1 MRRFSRMSVQTTGI
15 GCGKFRKMR
24 WRPISLVFLVIGT
37 FAGFA
42 PAQSTPPSAEV
53 DVSAIQDRSDLV
65 HLGDLVDIDVV
76 GSFEFDW
83 RGTLTP
89 EGFLDGLDKIE
100 EPVYALCR
108 SEDELSS
115 DVSKAYSSILRDPKV
130 VVRVLD
136 RSNRAVVFLDG
147 AVKFP
152 QRFQIRRPVRLN
164 ELLIVAGGITENTS
178 GEITVFRPQ
187 NLNCAAPPRESTETF
202 VNVRSDTGP
211 QTLHIKI
218 PDLLSGDK
226 NANPQILSGDVVSVV
241 EALPVYIM
249 GGVNV
254 PKQVS
259 ARSRTTLSRAIAAA
273 GGVSKKGIAESVT
286 VYRRENGVTQV
297 IHADLDKINA
307 EAAEDIV
314 LKPFDIVEVGQ
325 KGTGK
330 RKFPPV
336 IDKGGFQT
344 SKMVN
349 LPLRIIE

>member
-1 MRRFSRMSVQTTGI
+1 
-15 GCGKFRKMR
+15 MR
-24 WRPISLVFLVIGT
+24 WSCISLVLLLL
-37 FAGFA
+37 AGFA
-42 PAQSTPPSAEV
+42 GDVLAQSSPADTPAV
-53 DVSAIQDRSDLV
+53 TDQIDLV

-100 EPVYALCR
+100 EPVFALCR
-108 SEDELSS
+108 SEDQLATAIA
-115 DVSKAYSSILRDPKV
+115 KAYSTILNDPKV
-130 VVRVLD
+130 VVRVVD

-164 ELLIVAGGITENTS
+164 ELLIVAGGITENTT
-178 GEITVFRPQ
+178 GEISGFRPQ
-187 NLNCAAPPRESTETF
+187 NLSCSAPADGT
-202 VNVRSDTGP
+202 SDTYINVSRELRP
-211 QTLHIKI
+211 NTLNIKI

-226 NANPQILSGDVVSVV
+226 KSNPEILSGDIVTVV
-241 EALPVYIM
+241 EALPVYVM

-254 PKQVS
+254 PKSVS
-259 ARSRTTLSRAIAAA
+259 ARSKTTLSRAIAAA
-273 GGVSKKGIAESVT
+273 GGVSKKGLEDSIT
-286 VYRRENGVTQV
+286 IYRRENGETHLIQ
-297 IHADLDKINA
+297 ANLAKINA
-307 EAAEDIV
+307 EEAEDVV
-314 LKPFDIVEVGQ
+314 LKPFDIVDVGQ
-325 KGTGK
+325 KGSGK

-344 SKMVN
+344 SKLVN